1 MSVIHLKTILT
12 HVIIGMGLFYFLIHP
27 FTMVLYWFEF
37 NNTAYSFTLF
47 QEVLSERLVEAF
59 TFKMVGMSG
68 ILTVLGG
75 LLGFV
80 SGLIW
85 INIKKKKDL
94 ITKQKRLLQRDIN
107 ELIAMGENEWV
118 EFKSSIR
125 YDYYRKTTNR
135 SLEGVIAKTISGFMN
150 AKGGRLIIGV
160 DDDGNVLGLENDFK
174 TLKHKNKDGF
184 EREVFRII
192 SEYLSRKASFGCH
205 LSFYRQDLKDI
216 CLVDVEPSS
225 DPVYVK
231 DGKNT
236 VFYIRTGNA
245 TYPLSVEE
253 TVEYLKIQKA

>member
-1 MSVIHLKTILT
+1 MSVIHFKTILI

-68 ILTVLGG
+68 ILTFLGG
-75 LLGFV
+75 FLGFV

-94 ITKQKRLLQRDIN
+94 INKQERLLQRDIV
-107 ELIAMGENEWV
+107 ELIAMGEHERV

-125 YDYYRKTTNR
+125 YDYFQKTTNR
-135 SLEGVIAKTISGFMN
+135 VLERVIAKTISGFMN

-160 DDDGNVLGLENDFK
+160 DDDGNILGLENDFK

-192 SEYLSRKASFGCH
+192 SEYIGRKASFGCH
-205 LSFYRQDLKDI
+205 LSFYRQNQKDI

-236 VFYIRTGNA
+236 FFYIRTGNA

-253 TVEYLKIQKA
+253 TVAYLKIQKT

>member
-1 MSVIHLKTILT
+1 MIH
-12 HVIIGMGLFYFLIHP
+12 VFIGMGLFYFLVHP
-27 FTMVLYWFEF
+27 FTMVIYWFEF
-37 NNTAYSFTLF
+37 NDTAYSFTLF
-47 QEVLSERLVEAF
+47 QEVLSERLVGAF

-68 ILTVLGG
+68 LLTVLGG
-75 LLGFV
+75 LLGLV

-94 ITKQKRLLQRDIN
+94 ITKQERLLQRDIN
-107 ELIAMGENEWV
+107 ELIAMGEHEFV

-125 YDYYRKTTNR
+125 YDYYRQNTNR

-192 SEYLSRKASFGCH
+192 SEYLGRKASFGCH
-205 LSFYRQDLKDI
+205 LSFYRKEQKDI
-216 CLVDVEPSS
+216 CLVDVGSSS

-236 VFYIRTGNA
+236 AFYIRTGNA
-245 TYPLSVEE
+245 TYPLSIEE
-253 TVEYLKIQKA
+253 TVEYLKTQKA